1 MIKVFSPTDKVF
13 NTNGDAVI
21 NATRAVVHKQDNGDY
36 FLELE
41 CGLEFIDYIKANNI
55 VVVDTP
61 QGEQAFRFEKS
72 IDTTG
77 KKIKAKA
84 LHVFYDANNY
94 LIADSYV
101 VDKNCNDALAHLN
114 AATDNTSPFTT
125 YSDVLTI
132 KSFRCVR
139 QSLTEAVNT
148 VLERWG
154 GHLVRDNFNLQILN
168 SIGQDNGVV
177 IQYKKN
183 LKNISVSE
191 DWSGV
196 CTKLLPVGKDG
207 LLLDNLYLYSTVQY
221 SIPFTKTV
229 SFTQDIDE
237 EDYET
242 AAEYKEALIEDL
254 IAQGTAYLKAAQYPK
269 RTYTLA
275 ANVEKITDVGDI
287 VTVYDERLGGNLTA
301 QVISFEYDVILG
313 QYKNIEFGTLAE
325 SLSNLF
331 SSVNATI
338 NKAIDINNDTIAAE
352 INQSAEKTEEKIL
365 NYLISGYC
373 VYTKDEI
380 LIIDQLPISSAVN
393 VLKINTNGISRS
405 TGGLGGTFTP
415 FYNLNGDLALDKVN
429 VTAFKINGT
438 DPLNYASGNN
448 ETITGA
454 VVQGLIT
461 GSSKQLKFSL
471 PTSKRAGSLTVS
483 LTALSITIRDVSGNK
498 QTINNILTD
507 SDYTVSVSK
516 AAPELLT
523 VTIDNANS
531 YGITNE
537 TPVSIEVNATIHF
550 T

>member
-21 NATRAVVHKQDNGDY
+21 KATRAVVHKQDNGDY

-125 YSDVLTI
+125 YSDVLTV

-139 QSLTEAVNT
+139 QSLTEAINT

-154 GHLVRDNFNLQILN
+154 GHLVRDNFNLRILN

-183 LKNISVSE
+183 LKNIDVSE

-242 AAEYKEALIEDL
+242 EADYKEALIDDL
-254 IAQGTAYLKAAQYPK
+254 IAQGTAYLKTAQYPK

-287 VTVYDERLGGNLTA
+287 VTVYDERLGVNLTA

-380 LIIDQLPISSAVN
+380 LIIDQLPLTSAVN
-393 VLKINTNGISRS
+393 VLKINNNGISRS
-405 TGGLGGTFTP
+405 TDGVGGTFTP

-438 DPLNYASGNN
+438 DPLNFVSGNN

-471 PTSKRAGSLTVS
+471 PISKRSGSLTVS
-483 LTALSITIRDVSGNK
+483 LTALTITIRDISGNK

-523 VTIDNANS
+523 VTIDNTNS

-537 TPVSIEVNATIHF
+537 TPVSIEVNATIRF